1 MKLWKSKKSSSCVPG
16 KSSSTKHD
24 DKVDSSIS
32 VTSDRAMSP
41 AQSEDSGL
49 AADRGTTYATISLPR
64 ENAQAMGILFLDRV
78 DLTYPPVIATLNALG
93 PAADFLAPGDR
104 LHQIDGISTI
114 GLTNEHVMSILY
126 HGNGPAVVEIEYSLP
141 EYLSQNSLCVTT
153 KLAQITVERENGC
166 LGLTLRG
173 GGDFPLIV
181 TNIRPHGPVYKCGR
195 IKPGDRLL
203 RVDNVSLINKT
214 LSEAQQILKC
224 GHLSGLTNLTIEY
237 DVSVMQSV
245 EFSMG
250 PLLIE
255 IERSPGDKLG
265 LVLSNASPNVYHQP
279 LDVTNGKM
287 DEISQAGVFIA
298 NIIPATL
305 ADRTG
310 ALSIGDKIQSVDDTL
325 VESNSLTPEDVM
337 QLLDTNT
344 NRGFTQI
351 QILPAHAIARLR
363 GLHAQ
368 NGTTAKYGFNTMES
382 RKMRQKKFMRKSSL
396 PLLESSGSGLMSASV
411 GLCRS
416 ETVQVVLDCS
426 QGSGICLGA
435 PSSCGRGHI
444 IAQVIPESVA
454 DRSGCIQ
461 KGDRLLAVNKLYN
474 LDAGTVRQIL
484 GDIGYK
490 NVHQQG
496 SPNWV
501 EVEIEFDMSDSVI
514 PSSGVFNVKLP
525 KYQERSELGIT
536 VNATNSGAFIITDVK
551 PGSAAHRTGSLR
563 AGDILLAVDSQP
575 LQHYNVDALLKDN
588 KNEFTTL
595 TIKRTCLPDF
605 LFDAQYRNNFMYSS
619 TETRIADNNSPSSYG
634 YSGTTKRIDSGRGEA
649 TRPNPGNQ
657 SDFYQMEENLM
668 GNGMMTIRRPPPFSN
683 SLSNMELTQM
693 GNTSTLKTD
702 NNPSDIA
709 EDTFMEMEGYP
720 EYFQTYYN
728 LDLPMPM
735 TSYSNPT
742 HQIVS
747 TVRLETNGGPLG
759 ITLAGSENLQ
769 KPIVISA
776 FVEGGVAHLSGKL
789 CIGDEILAIN
799 GESIQGVP
807 LSTATKLLQRFENVV
822 DLKITRNRTESS
834 ENAGSSLPQPQA
846 IYSKIQRRPRSPSVT
861 DALSTSSSAEGR
873 FKTIHITLYKD
884 KVYDDYGFSLSDGLY
899 ERGVYINRIRSGGP
913 ADAVGLLKSFDR
925 IMMVNGT
932 KTQDFDCCLT
942 VPLIAA
948 SGDKIDLIVQRP
960 ISD

>member
-16 KSSSTKHD
+16 KSSSPKHD

-32 VTSDRAMSP
+32 ATSDRAMSP

-104 LHQIDGISTI
+104 LHQVDGISTI
-114 GLTNEHVMSILY
+114 GLTNEHVMNILY
-126 HGNGPAVVEIEYSLP
+126 HGNGPAIVEIEYSLP

-195 IKPGDRLL
+195 VKPGDRIL

-255 IERSPGDKLG
+255 IERSPSDKLG
-265 LVLSNASPNVYHQP
+265 LVLSNVCPNLYHQT
-279 LDVTNGKM
+279 LDSGGKI
-287 DEISQAGVFIA
+287 DEIAQAGIYIA

-310 ALSIGDKIQSVDDTL
+310 ALSIGDKIQSVDDTM
-325 VESNSLTPEDVM
+325 VENTSLSPEDVM
-337 QLLDTNT
+337 QVLDANT

-351 QILPAHAIARLR
+351 QILPAHAIARMR
-363 GLHAQ
+363 GLQ
-368 NGTTAKYGFNTMES
+368 QPNGNCAKYGFNTLES

-396 PLLESSGSGLMSASV
+396 PLLESSGLVSSNV

-416 ETVQVVLDCS
+416 EMVQVMLDCS
-426 QGSGICLGA
+426 QGSGICLGG
-435 PSSCGRGHI
+435 PSACGRGFT
-444 IAQVIPESVA
+444 IAQVIPDSVA

-461 KGDRLLAVNKLYN
+461 KGDRLLAVNKLYG
-474 LDAGTVRQIL
+474 LDGTTVRQIL

-490 NVHQQG
+490 NLHQKA

-525 KYQERSELGIT
+525 KHQERSELGIT

-575 LQHYNVDALLKDN
+575 LQHFNVDALLKEY
-588 KNEFTTL
+588 KNEYTTL

-619 TETRIADNNSPSSYG
+619 TETRIADNNSPTSYG
-634 YSGTTKRIDSGRGEA
+634 YSGTTKRNNEQKS
-649 TRPNPGNQ
+649 GNQ
-657 SDFYQMEENLM
+657 TDFYQMTEGFLD
-668 GNGMMTIRRPPPFSN
+668 NGMMTIRRPPPFSN
-683 SLSNMELTQM
+683 TMGSMELNPM
-693 GNTSTLKTD
+693 GSSTLKPD
-702 NNPSDIA
+702 NETSEIA
-709 EDTFMEMEGYP
+709 EDSFVEMEGYP

-728 LDLPMPM
+728 LELPLPMN
-735 TSYSNPT
+735 TYSPS

-759 ITLAGSENLQ
+759 ITLAGNENLQ

-776 FVEGGVAHLSGKL
+776 FVEGGVAHTSGKL

-799 GESIQGVP
+799 GENVLGVP
-807 LSTATKLLQRFENVV
+807 LSTATKLLQRFENAV
-822 DLKITRNRTESS
+822 DLKIARNRPEGC
-834 ENAGSSLPQPQA
+834 ENFGSTLPQPQV
-846 IYSKIQRRPRSPSVT
+846 IYSKVQRRPRSPSVT

-873 FKTIHITLYKD
+873 YKTFHVTLYKD

-913 ADAVGLLKSFDR
+913 ADVVGLLKSFDR

-948 SGDKIDLIVQRP
+948 SGDKIDLILQRP

>member
-32 VTSDRAMSP
+32 ATSDRAMSP

-64 ENAQAMGILFLDRV
+64 ENAQAMGILFLDRA

-104 LHQIDGISTI
+104 IHQIDGISTI
-114 GLTNEHVMSILY
+114 GLTNEHVMNILY

-153 KLAQITVERENGC
+153 KLTQITVERENGC

-255 IERSPGDKLG
+255 IERSANDKLG
-265 LVLSNASPNVYHQP
+265 IVLSNSCP
-279 LDVTNGKM
+279 TGNGKV
-287 DEISQAGVFIA
+287 DDIVQAGVFIA
-298 NIIPATL
+298 NILPASL

-325 VESNSLTPEDVM
+325 VENTSLAPEDVM
-337 QLLDTNT
+337 QLLDANT

-363 GLHAQ
+363 GMQHQ
-368 NGTTAKYGFNTMES
+368 NGNTAKYGFNTLES

-396 PLLESSGSGLMSASV
+396 PLLETSGSGSLM
-411 GLCRS
+411 CRS
-416 ETVQVVLDCS
+416 EIVQVVLDCS

-435 PSSCGRGHI
+435 PSPCGRGFT
-444 IAQVIPESVA
+444 IAQVIPDSVA

-461 KGDRLLAVNKLYN
+461 KGDRLLAVNKLYG
-474 LDAGTVRQIL
+474 LDITTVRQIL
-484 GDIGYK
+484 GDFTYK
-490 NVHQQG
+490 NMHQKIA
-496 SPNWV
+496 PNWV
-501 EVEIEFDMSDSVI
+501 EVEIEFNMSDSVI
-514 PSSGVFNVKLP
+514 PSSGVFNVKLL
-525 KYQERSELGIT
+525 KHQEHSELGIT

-551 PGSAAHRTGSLR
+551 QGSAAHRTGSLR

-588 KNEFTTL
+588 KNDFTTL

-605 LFDAQYRNNFMYSS
+605 LFDAQYRNNFIYSS
-619 TETRIADNNSPSSYG
+619 TETRIADNHSPSSYSYG
-634 YSGTTKRIDSGRGEA
+634 GTAKRNEAGRCEQRINA
-649 TRPNPGNQ
+649 GNQ
-657 SDFYQMEENLM
+657 ADFYQMDENLI
-668 GNGMMTIRRPPPFSN
+668 GNGLMTIRRPPPFSN
-683 SLSNMELTQM
+683 SLTNIELTPL
-693 GNTSTLKTD
+693 GNSTLKTD

-709 EDTFMEMEGYP
+709 EDSFAEMEGYP

-728 LDLPMPM
+728 LEMPLPLN
-735 TSYSNPT
+735 TYSSPS
-742 HQIVS
+742 HQVVS
-747 TVRLETNGGPLG
+747 TVRLETKGGPLG

-776 FVEGGVAHLSGKL
+776 FVDGGVAHTSGKL

-799 GESIQGVP
+799 GENILGVP

-822 DLKITRNRTESS
+822 ELKIARNRMDGG
-834 ENAGSSLPQPQA
+834 ENAASLPQPQA
-846 IYSKIQRRPRSPSVT
+846 IYSKVHRRPRSPSVT

-873 FKTIHITLYKD
+873 FKTIHVTLYKD

-948 SGDKIDLIVQRP
+948 SGDKIDMIVQRS